1 MKRCR
6 SFTIGIDNGNY
17 NTRLHLFCLYF
28 WGKSVF
34 SILKSS
40 SLFIQL
46 FQKLRIQIRCG
57 RNGCYTVLHKTGRSN
72 VKSYWYR
79 CRTQCSIA
87 FCIVAKQTHLHRT
100 GMQFGRQQASRSLCA
115 KYQVVCFLTLR
126 ELHHLVQRFPN
137 PIKHELHRNKCDL
150 VRSNDLSLQHF
161 DFLLFH

>member
-28 WGKSVF
+28 WGKSIF

-40 SLFIQL
+40 SLFVQF
-46 FQKLRIQIRCG
+46 FQKLRIQIRNR
-57 RNGCYTVLHKTGRSN
+57 RNWRIPICNKPRWSNMQCDRNRGRSN
-72 VKSYWYR
+72 R
-79 CRTQCSIA
+79 SIA
-87 FCIVAKQTHLHRT
+87 FCIVAKQTHFHRT
-100 GMQFGRQQASRSLCA
+100 GMQFGRQQASCSLCA
-115 KYQVVCFLTLR
+115 KHHVVCFFALR
-126 ELHHLVQRFPN
+126 ELHHFVQRFPSS
-137 PIKHELHRNKCDL
+137 IEHELHRNKCDL